1 MILEIVKKCKVVE
14 TFTSFDISR
23 VNGNGRSVFVVLVLE
38 VGDLNVE
45 DLGNHLTEDDSV
57 LLYTTIC
64 DPVVGSSL
72 VKVVITS
79 AKQKSEISVAVA
91 DIENVEDIDDTD
103 GPSVQSVRK

>member
-1 MILEIVKKCKVVE
+1 MILEIVQKCKVVE
-14 TFTSFDISR
+14 TFTSFEISR

-64 DPVVGSSL
+64 DPVVRSSL

-79 AKQKSEISVAVA
+79 AKQKSEISVAVG

-103 GPSVQSVRK
+103 GNSVQSARK